1 MKSFPFLVFL
11 FTLLLSVLVRAAGDP
26 VILDETG
33 IKNLGLETVIA
44 EETTFEKTL
53 FTLGR
58 IEAVPGRTAVV
69 SSRIAGRLVDLKV
82 TTGDEVAAGAEVA
95 RVESRQPGDPPP
107 VIPLRAPIGGVVM
120 SLSSRLGDPVEPD
133 RALLEIAD
141 LGEVHALIAVPEYQ
155 AGALAPGTKAHL
167 RVPAAGSEPFTGE
180 LLRFAPNADREHGT
194 IEAVIRLANPEGRL
208 RPGMRA
214 ECSLILATRENVLS
228 VPREA
233 VQGSGSSRYVF
244 VRHFE
249 LPTAFERAPVEIGER
264 LGERVEIVGGIFPAD
279 EVVTRGAYALAF
291 AGPGSVSLK
300 EALDAAHGHSHNED
314 GSEITGDHAEGEH
327 DHDHNHGIEEGSLD
341 PLTLFLAI
349 ACGVLLLLI
358 LASPLLF
365 RRPAKPDPAC

>member
-1 MKSFPFLVFL
+1 MKPPTLSLL
-11 FTLLLSVLVRAAGDP
+11 TLLLLLPIPVRATSDP
-26 VILDETG
+26 VILDETEIG
-33 IKNLGLETVIA
+33 NLGLETVVA

-82 TTGDEVAAGAEVA
+82 ATGDQINAEAEVA
-95 RVESRQPGDPPP
+95 KVESRQPGDPPP
-107 VIPLRAPIGGVVM
+107 VIPLRAPIGGIVM

-133 RALLEIAD
+133 RALLEVAD
-141 LGEVHALIAVPEYQ
+141 LGEVHVLVVVPEYQ
-155 AGALAPGTKAHL
+155 AGVLASGTKARLH
-167 RVPAAGSEPFTGE
+167 VPAAGSEPFTGE
-180 LLRFAPNADREHGT
+180 LLRFAPTADRERGT
-194 IEAVIRLANPEGRL
+194 IEAVIRLANPDGRL

-249 LPTAFERAPVEIGER
+249 LPNAFERAPVEIGER
-264 LGERVEIVGGIFPAD
+264 NGERIEIVGGIFPAD

-314 GSEITGDHAEGEH
+314 GSEITEGPAEDETLHVHGDGV
-327 DHDHNHGIEEGSLD
+327 DSPDL
-341 PLTLFLAI
+341 LTLFLAI
-349 ACGVLLLLI
+349 ACGVLLLLLI
-358 LASPLLF
+358 LSPLIL

>member
-1 MKSFPFLVFL
+1 MKLLTLSLLTPLFVLPFP
-11 FTLLLSVLVRAAGDP
+11 VRATSDP

-33 IKNLGLETVIA
+33 IGNLGLETVVA
-44 EETTFEKTL
+44 EETIFEKTL

-58 IEAVPGRTAVV
+58 IEAVPGRTALV
-69 SSRIAGRLVDLKV
+69 SSRIPGRLVDLKV
-82 TTGDEVAAGAEVA
+82 ATGDRVTAGTEVA

-107 VIPLRAPIGGVVM
+107 VIPLRAPIGGTVM
-120 SLSSRLGDPVEPD
+120 SLSSRVGDPVEPD

-141 LGEVHALIAVPEYQ
+141 LDEVHVLVSVPEYQ
-155 AGALAPGTKAHL
+155 AGAIAAGTKVRIH
-167 RVPAAGSEPFTGE
+167 VPAAGNTPFNGE
-180 LLRFAPNADREHGT
+180 MLRFAPSINRERGT
-194 IEAVIRLANPEGRL
+194 IEAVIRLANSEGRL

-214 ECSLILATRENVLS
+214 ECSLILATREKVLS

-249 LPTAFERAPVEIGER
+249 LPNAFERAPVEIGER
-264 LGERVEIVGGIFPAD
+264 NGERIEIVGGIFPAD

-314 GSEITGDHAEGEH
+314 GSEITGDPAEGETVH
-327 DHDHNHGIEEGSLD
+327 VHSAGGDSLD

-349 ACGVLLLLI
+349 ACGVLLLL
-358 LASPLLF
+358 LVFSPLIL
-365 RRPAKPDPAC
+365 RRPAKSDPAC